1 VVALTSERFE
11 ALLSALDP
19 DRDEAGERYETL
31 RLKLVKYFE
40 LRMCHDPDDRTDE
53 VIDRVARRLSEGER
67 VQAPALMQYVYG
79 VARNVMLE
87 YWKSQRRQKTS
98 VALAEDHP
106 ESALDRI
113 AADLQLACFQGCL
126 GEQPEDARSL
136 LLEYFQFTG
145 RTRID
150 VRLSL
155 ARRLGIPLN
164 ALRIRIHRL
173 KNDLHRCMENCIRK
187 GRS

>member
-1 VVALTSERFE
+1 VALTSERFE

-19 DRDEAGERYETL
+19 DRDEAGKRYETL
-31 RLKLVKYFE
+31 RLRLVKYFE

-53 VIDRVARRLSEGER
+53 VIDRVARRLAEGEL
-67 VQAPALMQYVYG
+67 VPATALMQYVYG

-87 YWKSQRRQKTS
+87 YWKRERRREGS
-98 VALAEDHP
+98 VAVEDPAEI
-106 ESALDRI
+106 ALDRA

-126 GEQPEDARSL
+126 GEQPDDARSL
-136 LLEYFQFTG
+136 LLEYYRFTG
-145 RTRID
+145 RTKIE
-150 VRLSL
+150 VRVSL

-173 KNDLHRCMENCIRK
+173 KNDLHRCMENCVRK